1 MRFFL
6 SIVLVGSCLVGW
18 SQTPAPWQFAF
29 NTGAT
34 SYWGASSGPSSQGA
48 FVSSFSTRRDLSA
61 RIRATGSLSRGTFG
75 LTAVPHNRTIEHL
88 QGGTLGLQF
97 HPNWS
102 ATYRIN
108 PTAGI
113 AFGRFS
119 QVAWLDALDP
129 DGLPYHV
136 WSDGQLYDMPED
148 APYARILAETRLPD
162 YEFDTQLAQVS
173 RWGLPIQ
180 FGLEWQVSDAWTM
193 EAAGAMYLGVVP
205 VEGQVQNAIT
215 AFSIGFGWRPGSTMF
230 QDPDIPSEF
239 LDRRADSDADGVRD
253 RRDHCFN
260 TPAGASVDAW
270 GCPTDSDGDGVADHL
285 DVEANSIV
293 PVDLYGRT
301 IQWETFM
308 ERSRPNATPH
318 WDFQQI
324 IAEPSTGTRPHLPV
338 GQAFAPSPTQP
349 SENP

>member
-6 SIVLVGSCLVGW
+6 SIVLAGSCLVGW

-48 FVSSFSTRRDLSA
+48 FVSSFSTRRDLGA
-61 RIRATGSLSRGTFG
+61 RIRATGSVSRGAFG
-75 LTAVPHNRTIEHL
+75 LTAVPHNRTIEHFY
-88 QGGTLGLQF
+88 GGTLGLQF

-102 ATYRIN
+102 ASHRIN

-113 AFGRFS
+113 SFGRFS
-119 QVAWLDALDP
+119 QVAWLDALNQE
-129 DGLPYHV
+129 GLPYHV

-148 APYARILAETRLPD
+148 APYARLLAQTQLPD

-173 RWGLPIQ
+173 QWGLPLQ
-180 FGLEWQVSDAWTM
+180 FGLEWQVSDAVTM
-193 EAAGAMYLGVVP
+193 EAGGIVYLGVAP
-205 VEGQVQNAIT
+205 VAGPVDNAIT
-215 AFSIGFGWRPGSTMF
+215 AFSVGFGWRPGSTMF

-239 LDRRADSDADGVRD
+239 LDRRADADEDGVRD
-253 RRDHCFN
+253 GRDRCFN
-260 TPAGASVDAW
+260 TPLGAPVNAR
-270 GCPTDSDGDGVADHL
+270 GCPSDSDGDGVADHL
-285 DVEANSIV
+285 DFEAHSV
-293 PVDLYGRT
+293 GPVDLQGRS
-301 IQWETFM
+301 IEWETFL
-308 ERSRPNATPH
+308 EKSRLIETPH
-318 WDFQQI
+318 WDFRQI

-338 GQAFAPSPTQP
+338 GQAFAPSPSQP